1 MKANEIGIA
10 QIDVLFRRIF
20 ADHGLKYE
28 GLWRNTQYTWLA
40 IAILKSGIFSGRE
53 LITSTGKRYIIANT
67 TDDSFDMLDYLL
79 FDLVRTYLDYLSD
92 DILDVFDRYFWWM
105 AEIAQLGGV
114 QKRRLEGLWQE
125 WRKKILKRCDEGKIN
140 LVLWRHTIFKDENP
154 PPPMAYE
161 LAKNF
166 LRHVPQAY
174 AKHIAAWTNSVLIAL
189 EIEPVNENTLRI
201 YVGKLKKAAASL
213 PRGPISITK

>member
-1 MKANEIGIA
+1 MEANESGISQSA
-10 QIDVLFRRIF
+10 VLFRRIF

-28 GLWRNTQYTWLA
+28 GLWRNTQYTLPA
-40 IAILKSGIFSGRE
+40 IAILKSGFFSGRE
-53 LITSTGKRYIIANT
+53 LITSTGKRYIIANPA
-67 TDDSFDMLDYLL
+67 DDSFDMLDYLL

-154 PPPMAYE
+154 PPPMAHE
-161 LAKNF
+161 LSKNF
-166 LRHVPQAY
+166 LRHIPQAKS
-174 AKHIAAWTNSVLIAL
+174 KHVVEWTNRVLKAL
-189 EIEPVNENTLRI
+189 EIEPENENTLRL
-201 YVGKLKKAAASL
+201 YVGKLKIAAAQHA
-213 PRGPISITK
+213 GPISITK